1 MLTAPNSATPDAT
14 APTNATRERYPPR
27 STHDTGSIR
36 ASRAL
41 SRHECA
47 HLPPA
52 LPQRLKTPYS
62 ESGEAKRESGE
73 AHSRDARSH
82 ETKHTA
88 LHQGTHGCTRTL
100 GQATRRG
107 GVNTPQ
113 TLDTSRENAPSSTHE
128 IAAHPASESAS
139 PHRRKRPAGGNT
151 PPTGHSH
158 QRTVVSRSL
167 GDERAPYGR
176 SYHRTSAG
184 FTITGVVVF
193 STIRANSSQVRCSP
207 SLVTHTSGSPILKN
221 RLAPISTNVPAT
233 SFRVSKVAWSPS
245 TLCAVKS
252 VVGFSS

>member
-14 APTNATRERYPPR
+14 APTNVTRSAPNTR
-27 STHDTGSIR
+27 SRR

-113 TLDTSRENAPSSTHE
+113 TLDTSHENAPSSTHE

-158 QRTVVSRSL
+158 QRTVVSRSWTIITHPR
-167 GDERAPYGR
+167 DARTTAPQR
-176 SYHRTSAG
+176 
-184 FTITGVVVF
+184 
-193 STIRANSSQVRCSP
+193 
-207 SLVTHTSGSPILKN
+207 GS
-221 RLAPISTNVPAT
+221 R
-233 SFRVSKVAWSPS
+233 
-245 TLCAVKS
+245 
-252 VVGFSS
+252 

>member
-14 APTNATRERYPPR
+14 APTNVTRSATDTR
-27 STHDTGSIR
+27 SRR

-113 TLDTSRENAPSSTHE
+113 TSNTSHTDTPPFHPRNSPETHE
-128 IAAHPASESAS
+128 RKCITPQTKAPRRWCIATGRALTERVTVSHKKAIITHPRDARTTAPQRGSRQRASLYSAQS
-139 PHRRKRPAGGNT
+139 AQTLHGLGARR
-151 PPTGHSH
+151 
-158 QRTVVSRSL
+158 
-167 GDERAPYGR
+167 
-176 SYHRTSAG
+176 
-184 FTITGVVVF
+184 
-193 STIRANSSQVRCSP
+193 P
-207 SLVTHTSGSPILKN
+207 SLPTRPG
-221 RLAPISTNVPAT
+221 RQ
-233 SFRVSKVAWSPS
+233 F
-245 TLCAVKS
+245 
-252 VVGFSS
+252 

>member
-1 MLTAPNSATPDAT
+1 MQTPSTA
-14 APTNATRERYPPR
+14 NATRERHPTR
-27 STHDTGSIR
+27 SAPDTRSRR

-62 ESGEAKRESGE
+62 ESGE

-113 TLDTSRENAPSSTHE
+113 TLDTSHENAPSSTHE

-158 QRTVVSRSL
+158 QRTVVSRSWTIITHPR
-167 GDERAPYGR
+167 DARTTAPQR
-176 SYHRTSAG
+176 
-184 FTITGVVVF
+184 
-193 STIRANSSQVRCSP
+193 
-207 SLVTHTSGSPILKN
+207 GS
-221 RLAPISTNVPAT
+221 R
-233 SFRVSKVAWSPS
+233 
-245 TLCAVKS
+245 
-252 VVGFSS
+252 

>member
-14 APTNATRERYPPR
+14 APTNVTRSAPDTR
-27 STHDTGSIR
+27 SRR

-100 GQATRRG
+100 GQAARRG

-113 TLDTSRENAPSSTHE
+113 TLDTSHENAPSSTHE

-139 PHRRKRPAGGNT
+139 PHRRKCPAGGNT
-151 PPTGHSH
+151 PPAGHLQREQPSAAVGRLSLIYGTLVPPHLSGVHDNGRRRVLHNPRKLFTG
-158 QRTVVSRSL
+158 
-167 GDERAPYGR
+167 
-176 SYHRTSAG
+176 
-184 FTITGVVVF
+184 
-193 STIRANSSQVRCSP
+193 
-207 SLVTHTSGSPILKN
+207 
-221 RLAPISTNVPAT
+221 
-233 SFRVSKVAWSPS
+233 
-245 TLCAVKS
+245 
-252 VVGFSS
+252 